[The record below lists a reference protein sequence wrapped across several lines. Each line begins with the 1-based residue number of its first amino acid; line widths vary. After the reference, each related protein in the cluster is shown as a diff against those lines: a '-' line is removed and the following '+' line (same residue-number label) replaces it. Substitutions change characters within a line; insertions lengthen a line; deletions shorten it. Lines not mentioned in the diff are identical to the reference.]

1 MSHRLMMMNRD
12 FSSLSRWLVKRS
24 IVLGALSSIAVL
36 AGWTPDFSAPTVS
49 QAFNSSAFAQ
59 ESAFTRYVRAAVAL
73 EQRRQTLQSQLQQ
86 VTGGNVPS
94 GVCQNIG
101 QVNANSRD
109 QVRNLC
115 QQFRQ
120 SFYQILADQKP
131 PLSIDEFN
139 SFQSQVGSR
148 QMCERVAQEA
158 RRLQLGEIS
167 CKDAK

>member
-1 MSHRLMMMNRD
+1 MMMNRD

-24 IVLGALSSIAVL
+24 IVLGAFSSIAVL
-36 AGWTPDFSAPTVS
+36 AGWTPNFSAPTVA
-49 QAFNSSAFAQ
+49 QMFDSSASAQ

-73 EQRRQTLQSQLQQ
+73 EQRRQTLQSQVQQ
-86 VTGGNVPS
+86 VTGGNVPN
-94 GVCQNIG
+94 GVCQNIN
-101 QVNANSRD
+101 QVDAGARD
-109 QVRNLC
+109 QVRGLC

-131 PLSIDEFN
+131 QLTIDEFN
-139 SFQSQVGSR
+139 SFQSQVGNR
-148 QMCERVAQEA
+148 QMCDRVAQEA

>member
-1 MSHRLMMMNRD
+1 MMMNRD

-24 IVLGALSSIAVL
+24 IVLGAFSSIAVL
-36 AGWTPDFSAPTVS
+36 AGWAPDFSAPTVS
-49 QAFNSSAFAQ
+49 QAFDISASAQ

-73 EQRRQTLQSQLQQ
+73 EQRRQTLQGQLQQ
-86 VTGGNVPS
+86 ATGGNVPS
-94 GVCQNIG
+94 GVCQNIS
-101 QVNANSRD
+101 QVNPDARD
-109 QVRNLC
+109 RVRGLC
-115 QQFRQ
+115 QEFRQ

-131 PLSIDEFN
+131 QLTIDEFN

-148 QMCERVAQEA
+148 QMCDRVAQEA

>member
-1 MSHRLMMMNRD
+1 MMMNRD

-24 IVLGALSSIAVL
+24 IALGAISSIAVL
-36 AGWTPDFSAPTVS
+36 AGWTPDFSAPTIA
-49 QAFNSSAFAQ
+49 QAFDSSASAQ
-59 ESAFTRYVRAAVAL
+59 EPAFTRYVRSAVAL
-73 EQRRQTLQSQLQQ
+73 EQRRQALQGQLQQ

-94 GVCQNIG
+94 GVCQNINQVNEGARG
-101 QVNANSRD
+101 QVRG
-109 QVRNLC
+109 LC

-131 PLSIDEFN
+131 ALTLEEFN

-148 QMCERVAQEA
+148 QMCDRVAQEA
-158 RRLQLGEIS
+158 RRLQLGDIS

>member
-1 MSHRLMMMNRD
+1 MMMNRD
-12 FSSLSRWLVKRS
+12 FSSLSHSLVKRS
-24 IVLGALSSIAVL
+24 IALGTLSAIAVL
-36 AGWTPDFSAPTVS
+36 AGWTPNFSAKTIA
-49 QAFNSSAFAQ
+49 QAFNSSASAQ

-73 EQRRQTLQSQLQQ
+73 EQKRMALEGQLQQ
-86 VTGGNVPS
+86 ATGGNVPS
-94 GVCQNIG
+94 GVCQNIN
-101 QVNANSRD
+101 QVASGSQD
-109 QVRNLC
+109 QVRGLC

-131 PLSIDEFN
+131 PLSLEEFN

-148 QMCERVAQEA
+148 QMCDRVAQEA